1 MQQPKE
7 DHWHTALR
15 VVRYLKQNPGQGI
28 LLSSKCDL
36 RLHGWCDVDWACCPL
51 TRRSLTDWII
61 FLGDSPISWKTKK
74 QHIVSRS
81 SVEVEYRSM
90 AMTTCELKWLK
101 GIFSNLNVIH
111 TTPMLLHCDS

>member
-7 DHWHTALR
+7 DHWHATLR

-36 RLHGWCDVDWACCPL
+36 RLHGWCDVDWASCPL
-51 TRRSLTDWII
+51 TRRSLTGWII

-74 QHIVSRS
+74 KHIVSRS
-81 SVEVEYRSM
+81 SAEAEYCSM
-90 AMTTCELKWLK
+90 AMTTY
-101 GIFSNLNVIH
+101 
-111 TTPMLLHCDS
+111 